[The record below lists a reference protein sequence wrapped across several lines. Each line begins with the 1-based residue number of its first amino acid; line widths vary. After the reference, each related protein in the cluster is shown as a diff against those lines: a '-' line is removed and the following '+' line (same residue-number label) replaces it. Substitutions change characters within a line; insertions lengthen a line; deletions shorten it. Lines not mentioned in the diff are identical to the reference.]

1 MKLRGSRPA
10 VVVDDSDDWALRVRA
25 ATEGRR
31 GVQAVERAHV
41 IDVDNNAHMVTED
54 SRERDASA
62 AQQRKRRNP
71 FTGSSLGGRILSG
84 SQLPWFLLFPPKDYG
99 VLETTGRKSGQR
111 RRCCLRIVHRE
122 DRACIVAIGGSGV
135 GWLANLTNDPTVSI
149 RIRGGW
155 HKATATIGIDAVDD
169 DLLSS
174 YRESV
179 GLFSYGEYLMWRPGR
194 PTADGIKRLHATWIE
209 TGVPVALTLHD

>member
-1 MKLRGSRPA
+1 MAS
-10 VVVDDSDDWALRVRA
+10 
-25 ATEGRR
+25 
-31 GVQAVERAHV
+31 
-41 IDVDNNAHMVTED
+41 ED
-54 SRERDASA
+54 SIEDEPSTTRP
-62 AQQRKRRNP
+62 RKRRNP
-71 FTGSSLGGRILSG
+71 FTGSSLGGRILSA

-111 RRCCLRIVHRE
+111 RRCCLRIVHRGN
-122 DRACIVAIGGSGV
+122 RACLVAIGGHGV
-135 GWLANLTNDPTVSI
+135 GWLANMTDNPTASI

-155 HKATATIGIDAVDD
+155 RTATATIGGDAVDV

-194 PTADGIKRLHATWIE
+194 PTKAGIRDLHTTWTE
-209 TGVPVALTLHD
+209 TGVPVALVLDD